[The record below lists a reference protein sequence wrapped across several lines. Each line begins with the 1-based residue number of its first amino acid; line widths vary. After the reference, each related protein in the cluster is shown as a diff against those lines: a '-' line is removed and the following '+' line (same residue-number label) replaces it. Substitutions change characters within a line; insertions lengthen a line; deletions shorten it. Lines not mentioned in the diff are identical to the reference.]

1 MRRLPI
7 AIAAAGLLAV
17 AAGAATAALT
27 LTQGAARVVTIAPQE
42 ADREPVFAVRAGEP
56 YRFEVGYAVDGA
68 ERIGTGHLF
77 TVEHAVTGER
87 MTVAS
92 KSFPP
97 EPPGTYTESSEIMVG
112 RDWAAGVYRL
122 RWTIN
127 ARHTRLP
134 SVHERGAHVFLV
146 LAPREP

>member
-1 MRRLPI
+1 MRRPTI
-7 AIAAAGLLAV
+7 AIAVAGVLAV
-17 AAGAATAALT
+17 GAGTAAAALT
-27 LTQGAARVVTIAPQE
+27 LTPGAARVVTIAPEE

-56 YRFEVGYAVDGA
+56 YRFEVGYAVEGA

-77 TVEHAVTGER
+77 VLEHAVSGRR
-87 MTVAS
+87 MHVAS

-97 EPPGTYTESSEIMVG
+97 EPPGTYTESSEIMIG
-112 RDWAAGVYRL
+112 RDWEPGVYRL

-134 SVHERGAHVFLV
+134 SAREDGAHVFLV